1 MILDCLRSPKDVIFT
16 KAFTGIVSH
25 NERRRDK
32 RKLAPPLSVSF
43 DGRSYPS
50 VDWSLG
56 GVLVSDYYG
65 PAAPGDEVEG
75 QVQILTDPT
84 SHAFKAVVV
93 RRDSGSG
100 ELALNF
106 TDLSDSAFSVLE
118 SALMGRYGL

>member
-1 MILDCLRSPKDVIFT
+1 MFFT
-16 KAFTGIVSH
+16 KAFIGVASH

-32 RKLAPPLSVSF
+32 RKLTPTLSVSL
-43 DGRSYPS
+43 DGGCYPS

-75 QVQILTDPT
+75 RLQILTDAT

-93 RRDSGSG
+93 RRNSGSG

-106 TDLSDSAFSVLE
+106 TDLSDSAFSMLE
-118 SALMGRYGL
+118 STLMGRYGL

>member
-1 MILDCLRSPKDVIFT
+1 VFFT
-16 KAFTGIVSH
+16 KAFIGVASH

-32 RKLAPPLSVSF
+32 RKLTPPLSVSLE
-43 DGRSYPS
+43 GGSYAS

-75 QVQILTDPT
+75 RVQILTDPA

-93 RRDSGSG
+93 RRNSEAG

-106 TDLSDSAFSVLE
+106 TELSDSAFSMLE
-118 SALMGRYGL
+118 SALLGRYGL

>member
-1 MILDCLRSPKDVIFT
+1 MFFT
-16 KAFTGIVSH
+16 KAFIGVASH
-25 NERRRDK
+25 HERRRDK
-32 RKLAPPLSVSF
+32 RQLTPPLGVCL
-43 DGRSYPS
+43 DGDSYPT

-65 PAAPGDEVEG
+65 PAAPGDQVEG
-75 QVQILTDPT
+75 RVQILTDTT

-93 RRDSGSG
+93 RRDSGAG

-106 TDLSDSAFSVLE
+106 TELSESAFSVLE

>member
-1 MILDCLRSPKDVIFT
+1 MSFT
-16 KAFTGIVSH
+16 KAFIAAASQ

-32 RKLAPPLSVSF
+32 RLSMPPLSVSF
-43 DGRSYPS
+43 DGGSYGT

-75 QVQILTDPT
+75 TVQILADATRHP
-84 SHAFKAVVV
+84 FKAVVV
-93 RRDSGSG
+93 RRDSAAG

-106 TDLSDSAFSVLE
+106 IELSDSAFSLLE
-118 SALMGRYGL
+118 SALMGRYGI